1 MHPIFRSLV
10 ATAAA
15 LLPVAIAQAAPPKLE
30 VVAEWNRLH
39 YDLGDAAAEK
49 AYDEQ
54 QVWKKVLMQGAKV
67 DSRGQIY
74 VSTARWG
81 GKEVPATLSRLVK
94 KGSAWKLQPFPSLV
108 MNDVA
113 NPKGLKAV
121 LGFEIDRNDVMWILD
136 QGHVA
141 GAPSGP
147 GDEKLIGWDLR
158 AGKEVA
164 RYEFSEADSDRKCS
178 FLNDVAV
185 DNDAG
190 VVYISDSGIFC
201 SPLKGGLI
209 VYDIKARKAKR
220 VLSAPEWVNDEAF
233 SFQIHGRDV
242 LKAKDGKPNPMKTG
256 ADGIALSGDKQTLY
270 WTNLTGN
277 RLLSL
282 PTALIRDFARS
293 EDEVKRA
300 VKVVATL
307 PSNTDGMTAD
317 RAGNLYMT
325 ALTHNGILKRD
336 ARTGAISTLVAG
348 DDISWPDTLAWGPG
362 GALYLVSNHLHLWVD
377 GDMDFDNPKVPNFRI
392 YRLAV
397 GAQPYH
403 AK

>member
-1 MHPIFRSLV
+1 MKHVLTPLALAAGIAF
-10 ATAAA
+10 TAGSAW
-15 LLPVAIAQAAPPKLE
+15 AQGPKLE
-30 VVAEWNRLH
+30 VVAEWARLS
-39 YDLGDAAAEK
+39 YDLGDPAAEK
-49 AYDEQ
+49 AYEDQ
-54 QVWKKVLMQGAKV
+54 QVYKKVLMQGAKV
-67 DSRGQIY
+67 DSKGNIY

-81 GKEVPATLSRLVK
+81 GPEIPATLSKLVK
-94 KGSAWKLQPFPSLV
+94 KGKEWKLQPFPSKAL
-108 MNDVA
+108 NDVN

-141 GAPSGP
+141 GQPSGP
-147 GDEKLIGWDLR
+147 GDEKLIGWDLKS
-158 AGKEVA
+158 GKEVA
-164 RYEFSEADSDRKCS
+164 RYEFSEQDSDRKCS

-201 SPLKGGLI
+201 NPLKGGIL
-209 VYDIKARKAKR
+209 VYDIKANKAKR
-220 VLSAPEWVNDEAF
+220 VLSAPEFVNNEDF
-233 SFQIHGRDV
+233 TFQIHGRDV

-256 ADGIALSGDKQTLY
+256 ADGIALSGDKKTLY

-282 PTALIRDFARS
+282 PTALIRDFSKS
-293 EDEVKRA
+293 EDDVKKA
-300 VKVVATL
+300 VKVEATL

-325 ALTHNGILKRD
+325 ALTLNGLMKRD
-336 ARTGAISTLVAG
+336 TKTGQVSTFVSHN
-348 DDISWPDTLAWGPG
+348 DISWPDTLSWGPKG
-362 GALYLVSNHLHLWVD
+362 SLYLVSNHLHLWVD
-377 GDMDFDNPKVPNFRI
+377 GDMDFDSPKVPNFRI
-392 YRLAV
+392 YRMNL
-397 GAQPYH
+397 GAKPYH

>member
-1 MHPIFRSLV
+1 MNRLFARLTLALGAVTLS
-10 ATAAA
+10 TAGFAA
-15 LLPVAIAQAAPPKLE
+15 GPKLE
-30 VVAEWNRLH
+30 VVAEWTRLH

-49 AYDEQ
+49 AYDDAQ
-54 QVWKKVLMQGAKV
+54 TWKKVLMQGAKV
-67 DSRGQIY
+67 DSKGNIY

-81 GKEVPATLSRLVK
+81 GKEIPATLSKLVK
-94 KGSAWKLQPFPSLV
+94 KGKEWKLQPFPNKAL
-108 MNDVA
+108 NDVN

-147 GDEKLIGWDLR
+147 GDEKLIGWDLKR
-158 AGKEVA
+158 GKEVA

-201 SPLKGGLI
+201 NPLKGGIL
-209 VYDIKARKAKR
+209 VYDVKANKAKR
-220 VLSAPEWVNDEAF
+220 VLSAPEWINDEAF
-233 SFQIHGRDV
+233 TFQIHGRDV

-256 ADGIALSGDKQTLY
+256 ADGIALSGDKKTLY

-277 RLLSL
+277 RLLAL
-282 PTALIRDFARS
+282 PTALIRDFSKS
-293 EDEVKRA
+293 EDEIRKA
-300 VKVVATL
+300 VQVVATL

-317 RAGNLYMT
+317 RDNNLYMT
-325 ALTHNGILKRD
+325 ALTLNGIMKRD
-336 ARTGAISTLVAG
+336 AKSGGVSTLVAS
-348 DDISWPDTLAWGPG
+348 DEISWPDTLSWGPG
-362 GALYLVSNHLHLWVD
+362 GTLYLVSNHLHLWVD
-377 GDMDFDNPKVPNFRI
+377 GDMDFDRPKVPNFRI
-392 YRLAV
+392 YKMNL
-397 GAQPYH
+397 GAKPYH